1 MSAGRKATM
10 DDQQLGSRVLF
21 EPDGLG
27 SLRDIYVRDA
37 DLRDWQKVLDFLRNA
52 RFPLDFR
59 IDGVPTDL
67 PLAADDVLALWE
79 RAAPALFIDLEGVRM
94 ASYFFAPDEIEFDL
108 DPRDVVRPDQ
118 ADRVLGFV
126 QDLADLLGKPVLL
139 TPEND
144 PEHPLVRKEPVAP
157 AVR

>member
-1 MSAGRKATM
+1 MHGEVFL
-10 DDQQLGSRVLF
+10 DDEVF
-21 EPDGLG
+21 EPDGFG
-27 SLRDIYVRDA
+27 SLRDIYVLDA
-37 DLRDWQKVLDFLRNA
+37 DERNWQSVVDWIRTSGLPYAFHLDGKPRPLPAAVQDIFRLRDDAVTGLSIDL
-52 RFPLDFR
+52 
-59 IDGVPTDL
+59 DGV
-67 PLAADDVLALWE
+67 V
-79 RAAPALFIDLEGVRM
+79 VRGH
-94 ASYFFAPDEIEFDL
+94 FFMPDEIEFDL

-126 QDLADLLGKPVLL
+126 QDLADLLGKPAIL